1 MSAESVR
8 AKPQGVRPANARLRP
23 LLCAVC
29 LALGACSSSGS
40 SESTPAPGP
49 SATGDGGTST
59 PPPSDDEQRQR
70 AVQGMHDA
78 LLEDV
83 TTLAKAAEEIQ
94 AAAPTPAD
102 RGWDATLD
110 AAAIGSMR
118 ATWIRARTAYEHV
131 EGALA
136 PLFPDIDYA
145 IDARYDDFMGNLAAS
160 GGDAYLFD
168 GTGVTGMHAV
178 ERILFAD
185 TIPARVVEF
194 EKTLPGYVAATMP
207 RTPQEAA
214 DFKAKLCARLV
225 ADTKT
230 LLDQWTPAKI
240 DVAIAYEGLVSL
252 VKEQLEKVQKA
263 ATSEE
268 ESRYSQRTMTDL
280 RDNLAGSRKAY
291 AIFQPWI
298 LTKGEGGKSD
308 DARILAGFAA
318 LDAAYAAVSG
328 EAIPAP
334 PATWSAEQPTAEDLA
349 TPFGKLYAAVHTA
362 VDPANQDSVV
372 VHLVDAGK
380 LLGFTPRP

>member
-1 MSAESVR
+1 M
-8 AKPQGVRPANARLRP
+8 PFHARLRP
-23 LLCAVC
+23 VLCAVS
-29 LALGACSSSGS
+29 LALAACSSSGS
-40 SESTPAPGP
+40 SDPAPAP
-49 SATGDGGTST
+49 AATGTGDSGATT
-59 PPPSDDEQRQR
+59 PPPPSDDEERQR

-83 TTLAKAAEEIQ
+83 TTLAKAAEEIE

-118 ATWIRARTAYEHV
+118 ATWMRARTAYEHV

-168 GTGVTGMHAV
+168 GVGVTGMHAI

-185 TIPARVVEF
+185 TIPQRVVDF
-194 EKTLPGYVAATMP
+194 EKTLPGYVPAAMP
-207 RTPQEAA
+207 RTAQEAA

-230 LLDQWTPAKI
+230 LLEQWTPAKI
-240 DVAIAYEGLVSL
+240 DVAVAYQGLVSL

-291 AIFQPWI
+291 GIFQPWI
-298 LTKGEGGKSD
+298 LTKGDDGKRD
-308 DARILAGFAA
+308 DERVLAGFAA
-318 LDAAYAAVSG
+318 LDAAYGAVTG

-334 PATWSAEQPTAEDLA
+334 PPTWSAEQPSAADLA
-349 TPFGKLYAAVHTA
+349 TPFGKLYSAVHTA

-380 LLGFTPRP
+380 LLGFAPQP